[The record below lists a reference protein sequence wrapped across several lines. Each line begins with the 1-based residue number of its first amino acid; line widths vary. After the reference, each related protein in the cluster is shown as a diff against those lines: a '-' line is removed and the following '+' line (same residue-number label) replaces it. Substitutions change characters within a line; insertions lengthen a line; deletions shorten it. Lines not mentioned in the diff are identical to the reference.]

1 MASNKAFLDDLRRIP
16 LFAGC
21 TKKELERLARA
32 GDEVDMK
39 AGSLLADQGQTGR
52 EAFVILAGSVS
63 VRRNGRKVAT
73 LGPGA
78 IVGEL
83 SLLDHGPRTATVTCD
98 TDCKVFVI
106 SQRHFLAV
114 LDDVPT
120 IGHKLM
126 ASLAGADPR
135 ARPSVLRLTASP
147 AVFALIGVLH

>member
-1 MASNKAFLDDLRRIP
+1 MAAKKAFLDELRGIP
-16 LFAGC
+16 MFAGC
-21 TKKELERLARA
+21 TRKELTRLAAA
-32 GDEVDMK
+32 GDEIDVS
-39 AGSLLADQGQTGR
+39 AGTVLADQGQTGR
-52 EAFVILAGSVS
+52 EAFVVLRGSVS
-63 VRRNGRKVAT
+63 VRRNGRKIAT

-98 TDCKVFVI
+98 TDARLFVI

-126 ASLAGADPR
+126 AALASRIRELDRQYYG
-135 ARPSVLRLTASP
+135 
-147 AVFALIGVLH
+147 